1 MVMKTIR
8 IGVLGGRRG
17 RSMIRFCRESE
28 YTQLAAVCDKDER
41 ILRSLQEG
49 VGEEVPCLSSFE
61 AFLEQDMDAVV
72 LANYATEHAPFAI
85 RCLEAGFHV
94 FSEVLPAQ
102 TMREA
107 VELVEAV
114 ERTGRVYA
122 YGENYCY
129 MPAPREMRRLYREGV
144 IGEFEYG
151 EGEYVHN
158 CEPIWP
164 VLTGGDPDHWRNGM
178 YATFYCT
185 HSIGPLL
192 HITGLRPVRVTGF
205 EGTKTE
211 RKVRCGAKGG
221 SFGMELIELDN
232 GGLLK
237 SLHGDLYRDSVWYC
251 LYGSKGRME
260 SGRADAGGGVSTLY
274 VGADR
279 YSGEYAPV
287 RPKARILTDGLRGKA
302 GDFGHEG
309 SDYYAMHHFV
319 KKYAGAG
326 MRTSSASMKRWICF
340 CPGSSPTARSLGAA
354 SRWRSQ
360 ICVTG
365 RRGSVTG
372 TTPCAPTRRRRGING
387 SRPFPKGTRTSR
399 AWSIGICGTCGTRGE
414 DGRSPTRP
422 RCKQDLRSK

>member
-221 SFGMELIELDN
+221 SFGMGLIELDN

-319 KKYAGAG
+319 KKIRGSRDADVIGIYEALDMFLPGLFAYRSVLRGGIPMEIPNLRDRAARERYRHDTMCTDPKTAGDQWIPSFSKG
-326 MRTSSASMKRWICF
+326 NPDIPGVVYRNMRNLWDE
-340 CPGSSPTARSLGAA
+340 G
-354 SRWRSQ
+354 
-360 ICVTG
+360 G
-365 RRGSVTG
+365 RRTE
-372 TTPCAPTRRRRGING
+372 PDAAP
-387 SRPFPKGTRTSR
+387 
-399 AWSIGICGTCGTRGE
+399 
-414 DGRSPTRP
+414 
-422 RCKQDLRSK
+422 L